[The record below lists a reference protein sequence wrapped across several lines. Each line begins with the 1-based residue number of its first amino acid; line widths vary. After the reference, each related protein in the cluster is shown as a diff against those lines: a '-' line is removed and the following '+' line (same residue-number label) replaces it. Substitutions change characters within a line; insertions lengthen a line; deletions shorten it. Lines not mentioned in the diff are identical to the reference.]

1 MLGNRSSCHLLVEM
15 PAGPR
20 SPGVAIGW
28 RTSGVMSDSNIWR
41 LSLSGP
47 GVATGPPARFIA
59 STRSEEAAQYSPD
72 GKRIAFE
79 SDRSGVHGIWVSD
92 ADGSNA
98 VELFSPGGGDLR
110 DPALVARWATYR
122 LRF

>member
-1 MLGNRSSCHLLVEM
+1 MT
-15 PAGPR
+15 PTY
-20 SPGVAIGW
+20 GVFRCRAQEW
-28 RTSGVMSDSNIWR
+28 
-41 LSLSGP
+41 
-47 GVATGPPARFIA
+47 PPAPQLGSLPPHA
-59 STRSEEAAQYSPD
+59 ADQAAQYSPD

-98 VELFSPGGGDLR
+98 VELFSQAGASLR